1 MNKTPEELIREI
13 HYQAWLEHC
22 KQPSPPPEEPRTV
35 HYTELTTGDPN
46 SPLFHE
52 WSTYL
57 RELPRLLAEGQEGRY
72 VLIKGDRIVGIWDAR
87 RDASAEGSRLFLCEA
102 HLMFVWI
109 DVDIAR
115 VDEARK
121 LLNDLG
127 LCAPEIVEDALT
139 REPATQIARYDEYIH
154 LVMSGCRLSGHKFD
168 LERVDAMMGQKF
180 LLTLHRG
187 QPVFLEAVRKS
198 YHADF
203 VRFAQSPSFML
214 YELWDHLIDNY
225 LAVHKAFEERVEEV
239 QRTLIGDV
247 DEKVFGEASELG
259 SDLLHLRKIVLPARA
274 VLTELST
281 RKSPFVSEA
290 TQPFL
295 GNMVGTI
302 ERVLQDVLVDRDILA
317 GALNNYMS
325 MVAFQT
331 NKVMSKLTV
340 VSVIFMPLTF
350 LCGVYG
356 MNFDI
361 LPEKT
366 WEYGYLYFWIAVFAI
381 VAALLVVMRKI
392 KLL

>member
-1 MNKTPEELIREI
+1 MSEVEPLSIVVAFDFKAKTAPVI
-13 HYQAWLEHC
+13 
-22 KQPSPPPEEPRTV
+22 
-35 HYTELTTGDPN
+35 
-46 SPLFHE
+46 PLSE
-52 WSTYL
+52 A
-57 RELPRLLAEGQEGRY
+57 RAAMDEG
-72 VLIKGDRIVGIWDAR
+72 K
-87 RDASAEGSRLFLCEA
+87 
-102 HLMFVWI
+102 FVWI
-109 DVDIAR
+109 DVDITR

-121 LLNDLG
+121 LLTDLG

-139 REPATQIARYDEYIH
+139 REPATQIARYDDYVH
-154 LVMSGCRLSGHKFD
+154 LVMSGCRLKGHQFD
-168 LERVDAMMGQKF
+168 LERVDALMGQKF

-187 QPVFLEAVRKS
+187 PAVFLESVRKGF
-198 YHADF
+198 HADF

-225 LAVHKAFEERVEEV
+225 LAVHKAFEERVEQV
-239 QRTLIGDV
+239 QRTLIGEV

-302 ERVLQDVLVDRDILA
+302 ERVLQDVLVDRDILS

-325 MVAFQT
+325 MVAHQT
-331 NKVMSKLTV
+331 NKVMGKLTV
-340 VSVIFMPLTF
+340 ISFIFLPLTF

-356 MNFDI
+356 MNFAV
-361 LPEKT
+361 LPEKE
-366 WEYGYLYFWIAVFAI
+366 WEYGYLFFWIAVALISAGVVFA
-381 VAALLVVMRKI
+381 MRKI

>member
-1 MNKTPEELIREI
+1 MDASTDPLSVVVAFDFAAKKAPII
-13 HYQAWLEHC
+13 
-22 KQPSPPPEEPRTV
+22 PV
-35 HYTELTTGDPN
+35 TEARAAMD
-46 SPLFHE
+46 
-52 WSTYL
+52 
-57 RELPRLLAEGQEGRY
+57 EGR
-72 VLIKGDRIVGIWDAR
+72 
-87 RDASAEGSRLFLCEA
+87 
-102 HLMFVWI
+102 FVWI
-109 DVDIAR
+109 DIDIAR

-121 LLNDLG
+121 LLTDLG

-139 REPATQIARYDEYIH
+139 REPATQIARYDDYIH
-154 LVMSGCRLSGHKFD
+154 LVMSGCRLAGHKFD
-168 LERVDAMMGQKF
+168 LERVDAMMGQRF

-187 QPVFLEAVRKS
+187 QAVFLEQVRKS

-225 LAVHKAFEERVEEV
+225 LHVHKAFEERVEQV

-247 DEKVFGEASELG
+247 DERVFGEASELG

-302 ERVLQDVLVDRDILA
+302 ERVLQDVLVDRDILS

-325 MVAFQT
+325 MVAHQT
-331 NKVMSKLTV
+331 NKVMGKLTV
-340 VSVIFMPLTF
+340 ISFIFLPLTF

-356 MNFDI
+356 MNFTV
-361 LPEKT
+361 LPEKE
-366 WEYGYLYFWIAVFAI
+366 WEYGYLAFWIAVILIAS
-381 VAALLVVMRKI
+381 VVVWLMRKI